1 MNGNVAIVPPL
12 TLRTSKDYTLE
23 QYLTREERSSE
34 KHEFFDGKIVKMP
47 NAKFRHNLIAT
58 NVSFA
63 IKLALRSQPTRYLVV
78 GDGQKIYI
86 PAENV
91 AIYPDGIVICEQP
104 VYYDN
109 QEYLITNPLV
119 VIEVLSRST
128 QAFDRS
134 GKFDLYK
141 SLPSFKEY
149 LLIDSRKYAVE
160 TRFKVSEEL
169 WRMRPITNKLHSI
182 TLESLGITLAL
193 EDIYDNIE
201 FANLKKM

>member
-1 MNGNVAIVPPL
+1 MNGNVANVPPL
-12 TLRTSKDYTLE
+12 TLRTSKVYTLE
-23 QYLTREERSSE
+23 QYLVREERSLE
-34 KHEFFDGKIVKMP
+34 KHEFFDGKILKMP

-58 NVSFA
+58 NMSFA
-63 IKLALRSQPTRYLVV
+63 IKLALRGQSTRYLVV

-86 PAENV
+86 PEENV

-104 VYYDN
+104 IYYDN
-109 QEYLITNPLV
+109 HEYLITNPLV

-134 GKFDLYK
+134 SQFDLYK

-160 TRFKVSEEL
+160 TRFQVSEEL
-169 WRMRPITNKLHSI
+169 WRIRSMTNKRQSVSI
-182 TLESLGITLAL
+182 ESLGITLTL

-201 FANLKKM
+201 FPDSKKK

>member
-1 MNGNVAIVPPL
+1 MNGNIAIVQPL
-12 TLRTSKDYTLE
+12 TLRTSKNYTLE
-23 QYLTREERSSE
+23 QYLVREERSLE

-63 IKLALRSQPTRYLVV
+63 IKLALLNQPTRYLVV

-86 PAENV
+86 PSENV

-104 VYYDN
+104 IYYDN

-134 GKFDLYK
+134 GNFDLYK
-141 SLPSFKEY
+141 NLPSFKEY

-160 TRFKVSEEL
+160 TRFRVSEEM
-169 WRMRPITNKLHSI
+169 WRMRPVTNKLHSV
-182 TLESLGITLAL
+182 TLESLGITLTL
-193 EDIYDNIE
+193 EAIYDNIE
-201 FANLKKM
+201 FLNSQKK